1 MHNVEAPSLPYGCGI
16 LWAVAIWPTS
26 EQTKDAEGLLASAAI
41 NLGLALL
48 ALLLFSVLKKQ
59 PGNAPVYRP
68 MADGHRGWWCWLAA
82 ARPRAANPV
91 VPVDRR
97 GVPAL
102 RGRRAAAPRP
112 RCARRHP
119 PLQVWVR
126 DLVVILILVTCILT
140 N

>member
-1 MHNVEAPSLPYGCGI
+1 MKQHYIEQIIQHLYAMHNVEAPSLPYGSGI

-91 VPVDRR
+91 VPVDWH

-102 RGRRAAAPRP
+102 
-112 RCARRHP
+112 
-119 PLQVWVR
+119 
-126 DLVVILILVTCILT
+126 
-140 N
+140 